1 MVLSRAISL
10 PGQNDTHGSVDTK
23 QKIFEKLASKDLT
36 FFKTWCIIKVQKR
49 KELINMTK
57 AIYFDMDGTIANFY
71 GVPNW
76 LDSLIASDPT
86 PYRVAQP
93 LVNMNSLAR
102 LLNHL
107 QADGWHIG
115 IVSWLSK
122 SGTAEFN
129 EVVTATK
136 VEWLNRHLHSVNWN
150 EVVIVP
156 YGTPKQEV
164 VQFATGILFDDET
177 PNRTNWTGTAY
188 DVQNIIEILKGLR

>member
-1 MVLSRAISL
+1 
-10 PGQNDTHGSVDTK
+10 
-23 QKIFEKLASKDLT
+23 
-36 FFKTWCIIKVQKR
+36 
-49 KELINMTK
+49 MTR
-57 AIYFDMDGTIANFY
+57 AIYFDMDGTIADLY

-76 LDSLIASDPT
+76 LDYLINSDPL
-86 PYRVAQP
+86 PYKAARP

-102 LLNHL
+102 LLNRL
-107 QADGWHIG
+107 QAEGWHIG

-122 SGTAEFN
+122 SGTAEYN

-150 EVVIVP
+150 EVAIVP

-177 PNRTNWTGTAY
+177 PNRNNWIGTAY
-188 DVQNIIEILKGLR
+188 DVQNIIEILKGLH